1 MGIVSIDAL
10 MKIDRGLIT
19 EIPVKEVRAKHL
31 SKIMGADVSV
41 KIKAL
46 SGNTYSSLMAT
57 AKNKKGGIDVSK
69 LYKAQSLI
77 VVEGVQEPS
86 LKDKELQAHFGA
98 ASPVDLAAI
107 LFPGGEMVDIYSDI
121 SMLSGYGDDED
132 EDGVDE
138 EVKNS

>member
-19 EIPVKEVRAKHL
+19 EVPTKEVRAKHL
-31 SKIMGADVSV
+31 SKIMGTDVSV

-46 SGNTYSSLMAT
+46 SGNTYGSLLAA
-57 AKNKKGGIDVSK
+57 AKSKKGDIDVSK
-69 LYKAQSLI
+69 IYKAQSLS

-107 LFPGGEMVDIYSDI
+107 LFPGGEMVGIYSEI
-121 SMLSGYGDDED
+121 AMLSGYGDDED
-132 EDGVDE
+132 TDE

>member
-19 EIPVKEVRAKHL
+19 EIPTKEVRAKHL
-31 SKIMGADVSV
+31 SKIMDKDVSV

-46 SGNTYSSLMAT
+46 SGNTYGSLLAV
-57 AKNKKGGIDVSK
+57 AKNKKGDIDVSK
-69 LYKAQSLI
+69 IYKAQSLI

-86 LKDKELQAHFGA
+86 LRDKELQAHFGA

-107 LFPGGEMVDIYSDI
+107 LFPGGEMVGIYSK
-121 SMLSGYGDDED
+121 SAMHSRYGDDED
-132 EDGVDE
+132 TDE

>member
-19 EIPVKEVRAKHL
+19 EIPTKEVRAKHL
-31 SKIMGADVSV
+31 SKVMGTDVTV
-41 KIKAL
+41 KIRAL
-46 SGNTYSSLMAT
+46 SGNTYCNLLAVS
-57 AKNKKGGIDVSK
+57 KNKKGDVEVAK
-69 LYKAQSLI
+69 VYKAQSLI

-107 LFPGGEMVDIYSDI
+107 LFPGGELVGIYNEI
-121 SMLSGYGDDED
+121 AMLSGYGDDED
-132 EDGVDE
+132 EGGVDE